1 MNTYLD
7 ESLKDK
13 LKQLRVYDAET
24 KVKWGNF
31 KRIYKMVG
39 VDFEI
44 KFIKAEQLL
53 KKSLREDPLKKQI
66 TMVEMMM
73 RAYEQLNIKC
83 EQSGYIMIQPN
94 AKCFTFDKKTALVCD
109 TDDEKPTLEL
119 IHKDEEDIMIFSIEE
134 LLRCIP
140 GDFMRA
146 KELLS
151 KLDKSVNIQR
161 VDYV

>member
-13 LKQLRVYDAET
+13 LKQLRVYEAET

-53 KKSLREDPLKKQI
+53 KKSLREDPPKKQI
-66 TMVEMMM
+66 AMVEMMM

-83 EQSGYIMIQPN
+83 EGRGY
-94 AKCFTFDKKTALVCD
+94 
-109 TDDEKPTLEL
+109 
-119 IHKDEEDIMIFSIEE
+119 IMIFSIEE

-140 GDFMRA
+140 NDFMKA

>member
-7 ESLKDK
+7 DSLKDK
-13 LKQLRVYDAET
+13 LKQLRIYET
-24 KVKWGNF
+24 ETRVKWGNL

-44 KFIKAEQLL
+44 KFLKAEQLL
-53 KKSLREDPLKKQI
+53 KTSLREDPPKKQI
-66 TMVEMMM
+66 AMVEMML

-83 EQSGYIMIQPN
+83 EESGYIMIQPN
-94 AKCFTFDKKTALVCD
+94 AKCFTLDKKIALICD
-109 TDDEKPTLEL
+109 TDDEKPVLEL
-119 IHKDEEDIMIFSIEE
+119 IHKNEKDIMIFSIEE

-140 GDFMRA
+140 NDFMKA

>member
-7 ESLKDK
+7 DSLKDK
-13 LKQLRVYDAET
+13 LKQLRIYET
-24 KVKWGNF
+24 ETRVKWGNL

-44 KFIKAEQLL
+44 KFLKAEQLL
-53 KKSLREDPLKKQI
+53 KTSLREDPPKKQI
-66 TMVEMMM
+66 AMVEMML

-83 EQSGYIMIQPN
+83 EESGYIMIQPN
-94 AKCFTFDKKTALVCD
+94 AKCFTLDKKTALICD
-109 TDDEKPTLEL
+109 TDDEKPVLEL
-119 IHKDEEDIMIFSIEE
+119 IHKNEKDIMIFSIEE

-140 GDFMRA
+140 NDFMKA

>member
-7 ESLKDK
+7 DSLKDK
-13 LKQLRVYDAET
+13 LKQLRIYET
-24 KVKWGNF
+24 ETRVKWGNL

-44 KFIKAEQLL
+44 KFLKAEQLL
-53 KKSLREDPLKKQI
+53 KTSLREDPPKKQI
-66 TMVEMMM
+66 AMVEMML

-83 EQSGYIMIQPN
+83 EESGYIMIQPN
-94 AKCFTFDKKTALVCD
+94 AKCFTFDKKTALICD
-109 TDDEKPTLEL
+109 TDDEKPVLEL
-119 IHKDEEDIMIFSIEE
+119 IHKNEKDIMIFSIEE

-140 GDFMRA
+140 NDFMKA

>member
-7 ESLKDK
+7 DSLKDK
-13 LKQLRVYDAET
+13 LKQLRIYEAET
-24 KVKWGNF
+24 KVKWGNL

-44 KFIKAEQLL
+44 KFLKAEQML
-53 KKSLREDPLKKQI
+53 KTSLRTDPPKKQI
-66 TMVEMMM
+66 IMVEMML

-83 EQSGYIMIQPN
+83 EESGYIMIQPN
-94 AKCFTFDKKTALVCD
+94 AKCFTFDKKTALICD

-140 GDFMRA
+140 NDFMRA